1 MARYGTDSQFVT
13 FFFLRTHI
21 NNRAEQLFSTFSLV
35 QALVRLTGQK
45 LPDSQERGI
54 LCRFDCSGIDWER
67 KIKPENGIGKKNTK
81 DKCHRIK
88 ASSFEDEEVNKA
100 MHC

>member
-1 MARYGTDSQFVT
+1 M
-13 FFFLRTHI
+13 
-21 NNRAEQLFSTFSLV
+21 

-54 LCRFDCSGIDWER
+54 LCRFDYSGIDWER
-67 KIKPENGIGKKNTK
+67 KIKPENGTQKNTK

-88 ASSFEDEEVNKA
+88 VSSFEDEEVNIA